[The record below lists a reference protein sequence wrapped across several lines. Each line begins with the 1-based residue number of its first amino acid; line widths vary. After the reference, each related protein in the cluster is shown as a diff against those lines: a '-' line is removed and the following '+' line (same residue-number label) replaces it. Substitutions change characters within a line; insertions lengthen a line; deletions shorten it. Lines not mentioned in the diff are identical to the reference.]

1 MPESNDLLA
10 VLIDADN
17 VSPARIEAVLT
28 EVARFG
34 TSSVKRMYGDWTSTN
49 LSGWKAAASAHV
61 IQPIQQFANTTGKNA
76 TDSALIIDAMDLLY
90 TGRFTGF
97 CIVSSDSD
105 FTRLAARIRE
115 QGITVYGFGERKTPE
130 SFRNA
135 CDRFTYLEV
144 IDAPKETDA
153 AQQAV
158 QPVPQIDQQQRLR
171 ADGRLVIALRAAVST
186 AADESGWA
194 KLSPV
199 GSLLR
204 KQQPDFDS
212 RNWGYAK
219 LSDLVRATGLYEVKV
234 QANGVLVRPRSSAP
248 PRLAETAQRTAA
260 TQAKANA

>member
-17 VSPARIEAVLT
+17 VSPARIDAVLT

-34 TSSVKRMYGDWTSTN
+34 TASVKRVYGDWTKPH
-49 LSGWKAAASAHV
+49 LRGWKDAASAHV
-61 IQPIQQFANTTGKNA
+61 IQPIQQFDNTTGKNA

-90 TGRFTGF
+90 TGRFQGF

-144 IDAPKETDA
+144 IDAPKESDA
-153 AQQAV
+153 AEPAT
-158 QPVPQIDQQQRLR
+158 QPVAKADQQRLR
-171 ADGRLVIALRAAVST
+171 TDGRLVIALRVAVST
-186 AADESGWA
+186 AADESGRA
-194 KLSPV
+194 NLSPV

-219 LSDLVRATGLYEVKV
+219 LSDLIRATGLYDVKV
-234 QANGVLVRPRSSAP
+234 QTNGTVVV
-248 PRLAETAQRTAA
+248 AA
-260 TQAKANA
+260 KPKATAKAP

>member
-1 MPESNDLLA
+1 MPDSNDLLA

-17 VSPARIEAVLT
+17 VSPSRIEAVLA
-28 EVARFG
+28 EVTRYGVA
-34 TSSVKRMYGDWTSTN
+34 SVKRVYGDWTKPN
-49 LSGWKAAASAHV
+49 LRSWKDAASAHV
-61 IQPIQQFANTTGKNA
+61 IQPIQQFDNTTGKNA

-90 TGRFTGF
+90 TGRFQGF

-144 IDAPKETDA
+144 IETPAADGAVESAPVR
-153 AQQAV
+153 AQV
-158 QPVPQIDQQQRLR
+158 TPTKLR
-171 ADGRLVIALRAAVST
+171 TDGRLVSVLRASVGG
-186 AADESGWA
+186 AAGEDGRA
-194 KLSPV
+194 NLAAV
-199 GSLLR
+199 GSLIR

-219 LSDLVRATGLYEVKV
+219 LSDLIRATGLFDVEAA
-234 QANGVLVRPRSSAP
+234 ANGGVIVQPKRK
-248 PRLAETAQRTAA
+248 AA
-260 TQAKANA
+260 

>member
-1 MPESNDLLA
+1 MPDSNDLLA

-34 TSSVKRMYGDWTSTN
+34 TASVKRIYGDWTKPN
-49 LSGWKAAASAHV
+49 LRGWKDAASAHV
-61 IQPIQQFANTTGKNA
+61 IQPIQQFDNTTGKNA

-90 TGRFTGF
+90 TGRFRGF

-153 AQQAV
+153 AEPTT
-158 QPVPQIDQQQRLR
+158 QPIAKADQQRLR
-171 ADGRLVIALRAAVST
+171 TDGGLVVALRAAVNT

-194 KLSPV
+194 NLSPV

-204 KQQPDFDS
+204 KQRPDFDS

-219 LSDLVRATGLYEVKV
+219 LSDLMRATGLFDVNV
-234 QANGVLVRPRSSAP
+234 QATGTVVVAP
-248 PRLAETAQRTAA
+248 KSKAVTRDPAA
-260 TQAKANA
+260 TRIA